1 MKKLLFATLA
11 TASLLIASCTGNGNK
26 ADNDGN
32 ELTEADSLLFYLG
45 EGHSQGIHMFVL
57 GQLHVTQ
64 DTYDEFLK
72 GLDEAMQKEIEPDT
86 NDIDDAVQ
94 RAHNAGLVVAWE
106 LRHNLNLDE
115 IAAIYN
121 YGEETPAE
129 PFTMQK
135 VYAGLRHGLEQRNNL
150 SEDQW
155 SQLCEN
161 AMRRFTEIIRVKG
174 EAYDKAQAE
183 ARQQSNADYLAQL
196 EQEADIQKLPTG
208 EYYKVLTEGK
218 GAVPAADETVKVHY
232 EGRLLDGTVFD
243 SSYERNQPIEID
255 MAHPG
260 VIQGWVDVLKVM
272 PKGSKWEVT
281 LPSELAYGEYGAG
294 NAIPAH
300 SVLVFTMELLK

>member
-26 ADNDGN
+26 ADN
-32 ELTEADSLLFYLG
+32 EVCVYVTAD
-45 EGHSQGIHMFVL
+45 E
-57 GQLHVTQ
+57 
-64 DTYDEFLK
+64 
-72 GLDEAMQKEIEPDT
+72 
-86 NDIDDAVQ
+86 
-94 RAHNAGLVVAWE
+94 VAP
-106 LRHNLNLDE
+106 HD
-115 IAAIYN
+115 
-121 YGEETPAE
+121 
-129 PFTMQK
+129 
-135 VYAGLRHGLEQRNNL
+135 
-150 SEDQW
+150 
-155 SQLCEN
+155 
-161 AMRRFTEIIRVKG
+161 
-174 EAYDKAQAE
+174 AE

-255 MAHPG
+255 MARPG